1 MPMNSPVLLSDKPVA
16 IDVSKWPKLRNE
28 LSKKSLST
36 KKSFSQKRFR
46 LNLKLKA
53 LLAVV
58 GIQGLLILVLCFVI
72 LQSTVNVLNAN
83 GLASES
89 LSAQMQA
96 VLVPNVALVVG
107 LALVLVSLL
116 AIAFAQ
122 HLSEKLETLRQ
133 GTMTVSAAVTDGHFN
148 ESSRIPVNS
157 DDELGELTIAFNK
170 LIDNLELEF
179 SQKDQFEDML
189 QNFNHQLEEK
199 VKVRTQELEQKNQ
212 VLNKINNEL
221 HTAQRQLLHAE
232 KMASVGQ
239 LAAGVAHEINNPVGY
254 VLSNVKTLED
264 YIRSLKTVIASSA
277 KAVQTSDEL
286 SPHFE
291 AIMADNDVEFICED
305 IDSLLNESEQGLQRV
320 QEIVMGLKSF
330 SHMDSD
336 KMRPSDV
343 NECIRNTLSMV
354 NNQLKYHCKVYTN
367 LCDEAII
374 NCHTGRLSQVFTNLL
389 VNAGQAIKEDGIIK
403 VHSVRDGEKL
413 KIYIVDNG
421 AGIPEDNLKKLFDPF
436 FTTKSEGEGTGLG
449 LSISYGIIKEH
460 GGNIEVKSVRG
471 KGTCFIVSLPL

>member
-1 MPMNSPVLLSDKPVA
+1 MSISG
-16 IDVSKWPKLRNE
+16 IQWFG
-28 LSKKSLST
+28 SKKT
-36 KKSFSQKRFR
+36 FR
-46 LNLKLKA
+46 LSLKIKT

-58 GIQGLLILVLCFVI
+58 VIQALLLLGLCFAMQQSTLQVLRNHQLDIVTLQPQLQTSFLHDVGPVLVLV
-72 LQSTVNVLNAN
+72 
-83 GLASES
+83 
-89 LSAQMQA
+89 
-96 VLVPNVALVVG
+96 
-107 LALVLVSLL
+107 LVLVSLL
-116 AIAFAQ
+116 AIAFAK
-122 HLSEKLETLRQ
+122 HLSDKLETLRQ
-133 GTMTVSAAVTDGHFN
+133 GTMAVSAAVTDGHFN

-157 DDELGELTIAFNK
+157 DDELGQLTISFNK

-189 QNFNHQLEEK
+189 QNFNHQLEDK
-199 VKVRTQELEQKNQ
+199 VKARTQELEQKNQ
-212 VLNKINNEL
+212 VLNKTNNEL
-221 HTAQRQLLHAE
+221 KTAQRQLLHAE

-264 YIRSLKTVIASSA
+264 YIQSLKTVIESSA
-277 KAVQTSDEL
+277 KAVQTSDQL
-286 SPHFE
+286 SPQIE

-305 IDSLLNESEQGLQRV
+305 IGSLLNESEQGLQRV

-330 SHMDSD
+330 SHVDSD
-336 KMRPSDV
+336 EMRPADV

-367 LCDEAII
+367 LCEDATV

-403 VHSVRDGEKL
+403 VHSVNDGQKL
-413 KIYIVDNG
+413 KVYIVDNG
-421 AGIPEDNLKKLFDPF
+421 AGIPAENLKKLFDPF

-449 LSISYGIIKEH
+449 LSISYGIIKDH
-460 GGNIEVKSVRG
+460 GGTIEVKSVEN
-471 KGTCFIVSLPL
+471 KGTCFIISLPV